1 MELNNQQTRKLF
13 FVLFRGLFSFL
24 LGHIF
29 IWDFSLL
36 FYSRL
41 RLVKDLRQSCEN
53 IQIDGILNPVSNFG
67 MVNIWTIFEVQ

>member
-1 MELNNQQTRKLF
+1 MELNNQQTRKLLCTF
-13 FVLFRGLFSFL
+13 PRPFSSPL
-24 LGHIF
+24 DHIF
-29 IWDFSLL
+29 IWDFSLP